1 MKKRVF
7 MFTNGMP
14 GDAKIAEHVLVTLA
28 MFCGK
33 DAPKHL
39 QEASVEVSLSVGGI
53 TYAAKTFI
61 EKNDAEG

>member
-14 GDAKIAEHVLVTLA
+14 GDAKIAKHILVTLA
-28 MFCGK
+28 TFCGK

-39 QEASVEVSLSVGGI
+39 QEASVEVSLFAGGI
-53 TYAAKTFI
+53 TYSAKTFI
-61 EKNDAEG
+61 EKTDAEG